1 MKFPAFFIGR
11 RKPVLLKLLLPHWNS
26 NNISSVAGC
35 LIFYFTI
42 PLIICLSISTNLKAI
57 SALEYD
63 IPYLHWFMNVL
74 VFILD
79 PLTLFTS
86 NSLFLILIAIIL
98 TVADKEIKA
107 KVIKITKYKSFLT
120 IKIVQVFTLS
130 IICAIGILGSWK
142 LSQSGGYSYVR
153 NNVDERLK
161 PKSLVKKKETILNTF
176 DQNIQHQQTYFK
188 EEKESLKNQLDQ
200 TKKDYSRK
208 ISGTRYDWKKANF
221 RKERDAKITT
231 LERSLEELRKE
242 ELATLSFL
250 RNEKKQ
256 QLLASDAEHREQ
268 KGQYESTLSEAI
280 RMVTHLVNYWT
291 LGLIIIS
298 LMINILQFD
307 HYKAFAFHI
316 ISNYILSS
324 SECLLQVEQAC
335 NETAA
340 KQAEYLVNHEL
351 KLSSIEHE
359 SSLSKLKIQTEYEAD
374 KVACELK
381 SKIQELEMRRKELK
395 YKAQLQELESELEEI
410 EEEQTVQELLE
421 RVPEVKREASYEF
434 VRSGEIAEKI
444 CKECGKPLH
453 NITDKKE
460 YCSSKCRQKAYKK
473 RKKQGVHI

>member
-1 MKFPAFFIGR
+1 MKFPAFFVGR

-86 NSLFLILIAIIL
+86 NSLFLILTAIIL

-107 KVIKITKYKSFLT
+107 KVVKITKYKSFLI

-153 NNVDERLK
+153 NNVDEKLK
-161 PKSLVKKKETILNTF
+161 PQSLVEKKDKILNTF
-176 DQNIQHQQTYFK
+176 DQNIQDQQTYFK

-200 TKKDYSRK
+200 TKKDYARK
-208 ISGTRYDWKKANF
+208 ISGTSYDWKKANF
-221 RKERDAKITT
+221 RKERDTKITT

-250 RNEKKQ
+250 RNEKKE
-256 QLLASDAEHREQ
+256 QLIASDMEHQEQ
-268 KGQYESTLSEAI
+268 KGQYESILSEAI
-280 RMVTHLVNYWT
+280 QVVTHLVNYWT
-291 LGLIIIS
+291 LGLILIS
-298 LMINILQFD
+298 IMINILQFD
-307 HYKAFAFHI
+307 QYKAFAFKI
-316 ISNYILSS
+316 VSNYILSS
-324 SECLLQVEQAC
+324 AECLLQVERAC

-340 KQAEYLVNHEL
+340 KQTEFLVDHEL
-351 KLSSIEHE
+351 KLSAIEHQ
-359 SSLSKLKIQTEYEAD
+359 SSLSKLQLQTAYEAD
-374 KVACELK
+374 KVACALK
-381 SKIQELEMRRKELK
+381 SKIQELEMRRKELQ
-395 YKAQLQELESELEEI
+395 YKVQLQELESELEEI

-421 RVPEVKREASYEF
+421 RVPEIKRAASYEF
-434 VRSGEIAEKI
+434 VGNGEVAEKS
-444 CKECGKPLH
+444 CKVCGKPLH
-453 NITDKKE
+453 NLTDKKE
-460 YCSSKCRQKAYKK
+460 YCSSKCRQKAYKR
-473 RKKQGVHI
+473 RKKETLHV